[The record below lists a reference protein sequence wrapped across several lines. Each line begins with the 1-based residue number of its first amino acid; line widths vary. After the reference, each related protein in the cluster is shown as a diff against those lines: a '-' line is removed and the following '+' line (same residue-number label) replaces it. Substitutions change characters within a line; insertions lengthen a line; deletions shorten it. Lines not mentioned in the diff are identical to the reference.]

1 MKNEPSTDWSQT
13 HLALIK
19 RNWLILFVL
28 AGISYFAMSPAFT
41 LGVILGGL
49 LIILN
54 FNMLQQSMR
63 RAIPE
68 DGPISLKK
76 APVFLKYYL
85 RLLIIGTIIYI
96 IIAREWVDPIG
107 LAIGLST
114 IVFSIVSFAV
124 HQAIK
129 TKNS

>member
-1 MKNEPSTDWSQT
+1 MENETSSDWTQIHQT
-13 HLALIK
+13 LTK
-19 RNWLILFVL
+19 RNWLILFFL
-28 AGISYFAMSPAFT
+28 GSISYFAMAPAFT

-54 FNMLQQSMR
+54 FNMMQQTIR
-63 RAIPE
+63 KAVPVE
-68 DGPISLKK
+68 GPVSLKK
-76 APVFLKYYL
+76 IPVLLKYYL

-96 IIAREWVDPIG
+96 IVARQWVDPIG
-107 LAIGLST
+107 LSVGLAT
-114 IVFSIVSFAV
+114 LVFSILSFGI